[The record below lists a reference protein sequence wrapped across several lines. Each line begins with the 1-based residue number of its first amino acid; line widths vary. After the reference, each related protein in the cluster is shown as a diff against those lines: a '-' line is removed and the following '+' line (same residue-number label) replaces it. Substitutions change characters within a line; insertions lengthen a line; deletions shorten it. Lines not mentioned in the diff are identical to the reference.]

1 MSPSLGID
9 FCLIISSTIGVIGL
23 PRPLERQAYDK
34 RVTIKGKSC
43 RQDYPCGTYDEK
55 YYWCY
60 TSDDWDWDYCCWSDC
75 DRHGWLND
83 DWCTTREYKS
93 IFQTHWEWCC
103 KSPNIVSEH
112 CDNGGRREYDA
123 IESRQNATDESV
135 REAENTMLDR
145 PVVTTRPAKTF
156 DYVKQEMNWAN
167 ARNELPGV
175 AGGGGVGSD

>member
-1 MSPSLGID
+1 
-9 FCLIISSTIGVIGL
+9 
-23 PRPLERQAYDK
+23 
-34 RVTIKGKSC
+34 VT
-43 RQDYPCGTYDEK
+43 
-55 YYWCY
+55 
-60 TSDDWDWDYCCWSDC
+60 
-75 DRHGWLND
+75 
-83 DWCTTREYKS
+83 
-93 IFQTHWEWCC
+93 
-103 KSPNIVSEH
+103 EH
-112 CDNGGRREYDA
+112 CNNGGRREYDA